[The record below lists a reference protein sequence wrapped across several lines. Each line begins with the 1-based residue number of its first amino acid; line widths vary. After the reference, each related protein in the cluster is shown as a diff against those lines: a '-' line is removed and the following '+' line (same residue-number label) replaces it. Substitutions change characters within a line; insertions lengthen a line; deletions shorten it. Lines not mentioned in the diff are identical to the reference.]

1 MSETPAYLLS
11 LLCRQLLF
19 GVAPFRARYP
29 DSWLVWEAGEDTV
42 ASTPE
47 QESAMTRLP
56 KTRYPERPNGG
67 DALGFVLD
75 GEDGVELTVGRSAE
89 NTVVIG
95 ESSVSRVHCR
105 LIKVKGSWHVSR
117 VPESMPV
124 SLNRSPVSPGALLRL
139 QAGHEL
145 ILGNVVLTFHSTAS
159 LVDRLQGASTRET
172 ALSGRR

>member
-1 MSETPAYLLS
+1 MSSESQAYLLS

-42 ASTPE
+42 ATTPE
-47 QESAMTRLP
+47 QESTMTRLP
-56 KTRYPERPNGG
+56 RTRYPERPNGG

-75 GEDGVELTVGRSAE
+75 GEDGVELAVGRSAE
-89 NTVVIG
+89 NAIVIG

-105 LIKVKGSWHVSR
+105 LIKLKGVWHLSR

-139 QAGHEL
+139 QSGHEL
-145 ILGNVVLTFHSTAS
+145 ILGNVVLSFHSTAS
-159 LVDRLQGASTRET
+159 LVDRLQGVGGPQT
-172 ALSGRR
+172 AVGRR